1 MHDKHPKDFHNS
13 DMTEYT
19 RQLKQSAEATIM
31 TASTIIDSQSTIPN
45 GNTRQHSSSSRSGEF
60 SNELRKHKIE
70 EWISQLAINHEER
83 GPDFDG
89 ISELMPDDSI
99 SCIGL
104 GTNKQSQKINGA
116 GMPWH
121 LPRTSKSA
129 ENLTN
134 TTTHR
139 KKPVRGISE
148 ERLAHMNLDER
159 SSVGTEEKFESND
172 TSEKTPTKYQAGL
185 NVNTSYDEKSAKKLQ
200 SALMQTREANEWI
213 FDDELLRLAKTKAG
227 QGRRSSANIVG
238 TMLYLLENG
247 ADINVKDAHGDTAL
261 HHVSKEGNI
270 AVLELLCGQG
280 ADINMNN
287 KNGQSALHLA
297 AELGNTPVV
306 EILLRY
312 DADIEQKNEHSRH
325 TALSI
330 AASRGWTSTVGCLLK
345 ARAPV
350 NSRDRF
356 GMTPLHAA
364 TIRGHLEIAEM
375 LLTAKASVDA
385 KGDGSFT
392 SLHLAVHEG
401 HIEIVETLLKNGAS
415 VIAKDNVDTT
425 PLHYAVSR
433 GYLEIVEIL
442 LKAGAPVDIQDNKGR
457 TPLYDAA
464 KEGHVEIAETLLKAG
479 VSVGAKDNDG
489 NTPLHRAADGG
500 HLEMVESLLKAGAL
514 LDSREKDGGTSLHGA
529 AAFGYVE
536 IVETLLKAGA
546 LLDPKDNYG
555 RTPLTYA
562 AQQGHRTTIELLLAA
577 GAHITA
583 RSKKGDTVLHLV
595 LYRKHYDDCDE
606 RCAFC
611 AGSETRL
618 DIAELLC
625 EHGADPSAK
634 NNDGIIVLSGIR
646 GTNDYPK
653 SEQRA
658 LIKMLKKFGAK

>member
-1 MHDKHPKDFHNS
+1 MHEKHPKDFHNS
-13 DMTEYT
+13 DMAEYT

-104 GTNKQSQKINGA
+104 GSNRQSQKINGA

-139 KKPVRGISE
+139 KKLVRGISE

-159 SSVGTEEKFESND
+159 SSVSTEENFESND

-213 FDDELLRLAKTKAG
+213 FNDELLKLAKTKGG
-227 QGRRSSANIVG
+227 QGRRSSANIVK
-238 TMLYLLENG
+238 TMFYLLENG

-270 AVLELLCGQG
+270 AVLKLLCGQG

-287 KNGQSALHLA
+287 ENGQSALHLA
-297 AELGNTPVV
+297 AELGNTPIV
-306 EILLRY
+306 EILLNN

-345 ARAPV
+345 AGAPV
-350 NSRDRF
+350 DSGGRF

-364 TIRGHLEIAEM
+364 AVRGHLEIVEM
-375 LLTAKASVDA
+375 LLIAGASVDV
-385 KGDGSFT
+385 KDDG
-392 SLHLAVHEG
+392 G
-401 HIEIVETLLKNGAS
+401 Y
-415 VIAKDNVDTT
+415 T
-425 PLHYAVSR
+425 PLYSSVRNVH
-433 GYLEIVEIL
+433 VEITQVL
-442 LKAGAPVDIQDNKGR
+442 LKAGASAKNTKNNNGR
-457 TPLYDAA
+457 TPLYIAADHGHHEIVENLLEAGASADAEDNDSWTPLLVA
-464 KEGHVEIAETLLKAG
+464 AHQGHHEIVEMLLKAG
-479 VSVGAKDNDG
+479 ASVVAKNKWG
-489 NTPLHRAADGG
+489 NTPLHRAACGG
-500 HLEMVESLLKAGAL
+500 HVETVQTLLRAGA
-514 LDSREKDGGTSLHGA
+514 SANAENNHGS
-529 AAFGYVE
+529 
-536 IVETLLKAGA
+536 
-546 LLDPKDNYG
+546 
-555 RTPLTYA
+555 TPLMHA
-562 AQQGHRTTIELLLAA
+562 AQQGHRTNIELLLAA

-583 RSKKGDTVLHLV
+583 RSYKGDTVLHFV
-595 LYRKHYDDCDE
+595 LCRKHSEDCDKE
-606 RCAFC
+606 WCAFC
-611 AGSETRL
+611 TASETR
-618 DIAELLC
+618 INIVKLLC
-625 EHGADPSAK
+625 EHGADLSAK
-634 NNDGIIVLSGIR
+634 NTDGITVLSGIR

-658 LIKMLKKFGAK
+658 LIKFLKGFRAK